1 MTQIGIMYDGD
12 DDDDNNNKINLR
24 LQRLRVLC
32 IMRYNIWT
40 IIKQFK

>member
-32 IMRYNIWT
+32 IT
-40 IIKQFK
+40 V